1 MRVVFFSSDG
11 YFLTRIDVYY
21 QKSNN
26 DRNGSIKMVTLKQI
40 QYFLALATE
49 LHFARAAQ
57 KLGITQATLSCEIK
71 KMEHKLGFL
80 LFDRSDKWEIRMT
93 EAGKSYR
100 HLIEKIPES
109 VQNAASESA
118 KIARGESGNLT
129 LAVASYIYGVFNIA
143 AVCKKMH
150 SLYPD
155 VTIQILDHFSEE
167 IVEDYVRQKKAD
179 IGFSLTHKFR
189 APLDGITG
197 KILFDIPVQLAIP
210 ARCAL
215 AGKEKITMDDIKDSN
230 FIMPPRYTQPHLR
243 QNFDN
248 FFTAHFHKLPQ
259 VVQEVE
265 GGHGIQQFVAEGF
278 GIGLF
283 PSGVKN
289 EFPDHVIFQDMPEL
303 SGTFLMLVIQEEC
316 KSTLVNNFIKILF
329 EEVSTIKR

>member
-1 MRVVFFSSDG
+1 
-11 YFLTRIDVYY
+11 
-21 QKSNN
+21 
-26 DRNGSIKMVTLKQI
+26 MVTLKQI
-40 QYFLALATE
+40 QYFLALAAE

-71 KMEHKLGFL
+71 KMEQKLGFL

-100 HLIEKIPES
+100 HLIEKVPES
-109 VQNAASESA
+109 VQNAARESA
-118 KIARGESGNLT
+118 KVARGESGNLT
-129 LAVASYIYGVFNIA
+129 LAVASYIYGVLNIA

-155 VTIQILDHFSEE
+155 VTIQILDHFSAE
-167 IVEDYVRQKKAD
+167 IVEDYVRQRKAD
-179 IGFSLTHKFR
+179 LGFSVTHEFR

-197 KILFDIPVQLAIP
+197 KILFDIPVQLAISAKSP
-210 ARCAL
+210 L
-215 AGKEKITMDDIKDSN
+215 AEKEKITMDDIKDSN

-243 QNFDN
+243 QTFDN

-265 GGHGIQQFVAEGF
+265 GFHGMQQFVAEGY

-283 PSGVKN
+283 PGGVKN
-289 EFPDHVIFQDMPEL
+289 EFPDRLVFRDMPIL
-303 SGTFLMLVIQEEC
+303 SGIFLMLVMQEEYN
-316 KSTLVNNFIKILF
+316 STLVNNFIKILF
-329 EEVSTIKR
+329 EEVSTFKR